1 MNMSRRGERR
11 RNFNSARSGANIEA
25 LRSGGV
31 GAPGRARRAE
41 HASKGGFVYL
51 PGGVARQRVD
61 ELNEAREF
69 EARQVGGAMRMN
81 FNIRNGVSGFYRN
94 DRDADLAP
102 LRIGNTD
109 DGASAIAPIWCSTF
123 SISA

>member
-1 MNMSRRGERR
+1 MNMSRPGARR

-31 GAPGRARRAE
+31 GAPGRARRTE

-61 ELNEAREF
+61 ELNEARAF
-69 EARQVGGAMRMN
+69 EARQVRGAMRMN
-81 FNIRNGVSGFYRN
+81 FNVRNGVSGFYRH
-94 DRDADLAP
+94 DGGADPAP
-102 LRIGNTD
+102 PRLRNTH
-109 DGASAIAPIWCSTF
+109 DGGPRQRH
-123 SISA
+123 